1 MPILLCACSV
11 QGQQT
16 KRHDEAQDGVMI
28 IRDDGYP
35 EPGLHDVQHPAQN
48 TLASPGLRAAIS
60 MGRERERDSRGKC
73 HGEPREEQWAQR
85 HCYTLETHCETGT

>member
-48 TLASPGLRAAIS
+48 TLASPGLQAAIS
-60 MGRERERDSRGKC
+60 MGRERERETAEANVTES
-73 HGEPREEQWAQR
+73 GERSSGHKDIATR
-85 HCYTLETHCETGT
+85 

>member
-1 MPILLCACSV
+1 MHDQIVPILLCACSV

-48 TLASPGLRAAIS
+48 TLASPGPWAAIS
-60 MGRERERDSRGKC
+60 MGRERERQQRQMSRRAERGAVGTK
-73 HGEPREEQWAQR
+73 
-85 HCYTLETHCETGT
+85 TLLHARDTL

>member
-1 MPILLCACSV
+1 MPILLCACVV

-16 KRHDEAQDGVMI
+16 KRRDEAQDGVMI

-48 TLASPGLRAAIS
+48 TLASPGLQAAIS
-60 MGRERERDSRGKC
+60 MGRERETAEANVTES
-73 HGEPREEQWAQR
+73 GERSSGHKDIATR
-85 HCYTLETHCETGT
+85 

>member
-60 MGRERERDSRGKC
+60 MGRERETAEANVTESSGGAVGTKTLLHARD
-73 HGEPREEQWAQR
+73 
-85 HCYTLETHCETGT
+85 TL

>member
-60 MGRERERDSRGKC
+60 MGRERETAEANVTES
-73 HGEPREEQWAQR
+73 GERSSGHKDIATR
-85 HCYTLETHCETGT
+85 